1 MSASALVCLAPGSEE
16 MEAVTTIDLLVR
28 GGVKVTTASVASDG
42 DLVITCSRGVKL
54 LADAPL
60 VQVADGDYDAIIL
73 PGGLKGAECFRDSP
87 LLVETVKQF
96 HRSGRI
102 VATICAAAG
111 TVLVPHEIF
120 PLGNM
125 TGFPGLKETIP
136 DDQWQDKRVVWDPRV
151 NLLTSQ
157 GPGTSID
164 FGLKLI
170 DLLVSREKA
179 WEVSSQLVMPAGIY
193 NYYEKPAVIL
203 SSPRPWR
210 RSQFRD

>member
-16 MEAVTTIDLLVR
+16 MEAVTAIDIMVR
-28 GGVKVTTASVASDG
+28 GGISVTTASVASDG
-42 DLVITCSRGVKL
+42 GLTIACSRGVKL

-60 VQVADGDYDAIIL
+60 VQVADGDFDIIVL

-102 VATICAAAG
+102 VAAICAAAG
-111 TVLVPHEIF
+111 TVLVPNDIF
-120 PLGNM
+120 PIGNM

-136 DDQWQDKRVVWDPRV
+136 EDQWQDKRVVWDPRV

-164 FGLKLI
+164 FGLKII
-170 DLLVSREKA
+170 DLLVGREKA
-179 WEVSSQLVMPAGIY
+179 HEVASQLVMAAGIY
-193 NYYEKPAVIL
+193 NYFE
-203 SSPRPWR
+203 
-210 RSQFRD
+210 

>member
-16 MEAVTTIDLLVR
+16 TEAVTTIDLLVR
-28 GGVKVTTASVASDG
+28 GGIKVTTASVASDG
-42 DLVITCSRGVKL
+42 DRVIVCSRGVKL

-60 VQVADGDYDAIIL
+60 VKVADGDFDAIVL
-73 PGGLKGAECFRDSP
+73 PGGLKGAEYFRDSP

-96 HRSGRI
+96 QCSGRI
-102 VATICAAAG
+102 VAAICAAPG
-111 TVLVPHEIF
+111 TVLVPHDIF
-120 PLGNM
+120 PIGNI
-125 TGFPGLKETIP
+125 TGYPGLKGTIP

-170 DLLVSREKA
+170 DLLVGQAKA
-179 WEVSSQLVMPAGIY
+179 YEVASQLVIPAGIY
-193 NYYEKPAVIL
+193 NFYSE
-203 SSPRPWR
+203 
-210 RSQFRD
+210 